1 MNALVN
7 GSVNGS
13 FLAATLDPNKVSPGL
28 LGFIIVVLIGI
39 VVWFLARSMA
49 KQLRKL
55 DADRLDDPEQGDADG
70 TAADEAADAKA
81 APNNTAPKNTASNGA
96 H

>member
-1 MNALVN
+1 M
-7 GSVNGS
+7 S
-13 FLAATLDPNKVSPGL
+13 AAAGGPAVAAVLDPNKVSPGL
-28 LGFIIVVLIGI
+28 LGFIIVVIIGI

-55 DADRLDDPEQGDADG
+55 DADRIDEPEQDGADDADVED
-70 TAADEAADAKA
+70 AAAT
-81 APNNTAPKNTASNGA
+81 NTAPKDTAPKDTASNGA